1 MAQPPSSADASFDVQ
16 PVIDRQ
22 TRVAPHL
29 PLLIVMT
36 LIMLIDGYD
45 VFMLGKIAPAMAAD
59 FGEPVTRFTLIFV
72 LQQAGLAIGSFVVGP
87 VSDRFGRKLVMLI
100 CVLMFGM
107 LTLLPIWAETLY
119 QVAILR
125 GIAGLFLAGVIPNV
139 ATMLTEIAPPRR
151 RAAFVSISFTGYT
164 AGGAGGAL
172 MAIWLLDAYGWTSAF
187 LIGGIMPL
195 ILAPLLMLTTD
206 ESLQFR
212 IRRNPRDPRIARA
225 LLKLDPTLDLRGVE
239 SFRLGDGT
247 AAGRS
252 PKPGDALGVF
262 RDGRTRMTLMLWL
275 AFFLALGVVSLLG
288 SWMATFFF
296 QLASVPLSRWAA
308 YSLIGF
314 AGGLVG
320 TSTIGFLM
328 DRFGR
333 GRVLVTVF
341 VIDAAALAAI
351 GMLPF
356 ASVPFV
362 IAMIVW
368 GYCQAGGQAGINA
381 ICAQTY
387 PTSIRAS
394 GVGWAFGMGR
404 LGGIA
409 LPALGGLML
418 ASEATRSQIF
428 LAIAVAPLLVAA
440 ALLGVQ
446 HAASRRP
453 HQRG

>member
-1 MAQPPSSADASFDVQ
+1 
-16 PVIDRQ
+16 
-22 TRVAPHL
+22 
-29 PLLIVMT
+29 LLV
-36 LIMLIDGYD
+36 
-45 VFMLGKIAPAMAAD
+45 
-59 FGEPVTRFTLIFV
+59 
-72 LQQAGLAIGSFVVGP
+72 
-87 VSDRFGRKLVMLI
+87 
-100 CVLMFGM
+100 
-107 LTLLPIWAETLY
+107 
-119 QVAILR
+119 
-125 GIAGLFLAGVIPNV
+125 
-139 ATMLTEIAPPRR
+139 
-151 RAAFVSISFTGYT
+151 
-164 AGGAGGAL
+164 
-172 MAIWLLDAYGWTSAF
+172 
-187 LIGGIMPL
+187 
-195 ILAPLLMLTTD
+195 LTTD

-212 IRRNPRDPRIARA
+212 IRRNPRDPRIART

-239 SFRLGDGT
+239 SFRHGSGD
-247 AAGRS
+247 AADRS
-252 PKPGDALGVF
+252 PAPGDAFGMF
-262 RDGRTRMTLMLWL
+262 RDGRTRITLMLWL
-275 AFFLALGVVSLLG
+275 AFFLALGTVSLLG

-333 GRVLVTVF
+333 ARVLVTVF
-341 VIDAAALAAI
+341 FVDAVALAAI

-356 ASVPFV
+356 ASAPFV

-381 ICAQTY
+381 ICAQAY

-418 ASEATRSQIF
+418 ASEASRSQIF
-428 LAIAVAPLLVAA
+428 LAVAVAPVLVAA

-446 HAASRRP
+446 QAIARRP
-453 HQRG
+453 HQQG